1 MDKTE
6 ITWSTDET
14 EKTEEIKEVS
24 MEDALPDIDSW
35 FYDIIL
41 KDIDPEERK
50 KYLSPE
56 EIEKYKDIT
65 EDLKDRFRSAVK
77 TYKIYAYVDSPEDLR
92 RENLYGNA
100 VRKVSE
106 QYAIPVDQ
114 LEEAL
119 VKEGEAYADDA
130 YGFVSGK
137 KGSYVC
143 AVFTKDDKVFCCR
156 SLNNPDY
163 WEFPHGEKEHRYDY
177 ESMMKSLKE
186 EIYSDFDLSCSIDYK
201 INNRLI
207 IKMEAEL
214 IYADDENIS
223 LAHNRECKW
232 VSKDEIDGI
241 KWDYVFKPIAGRVK
255 EMLSKQEYKITELNT
270 DNSEEIMWRDFCSEI
285 HMYREFH
292 RIIME
297 QEAVYDLGKT
307 KWRQIR
313 VYNQFGE
320 LIKTES

>member
-1 MDKTE
+1 MDKIE
-6 ITWSTDET
+6 ITRSTDET
-14 EKTEEIKEVS
+14 EKAEEVTDAKKES
-24 MEDALPDIDSW
+24 
-35 FYDIIL
+35 FYDIL
-41 KDIDPEERK
+41 LKSLDPKTREKFLLEKRKKNKDID
-50 KYLSPE
+50 
-56 EIEKYKDIT
+56 
-65 EDLKDRFRSAVK
+65 EDLKDRFIRAVK
-77 TYKIYAYVDSPEDLR
+77 SYKIYAYVKSPEDLR

-100 VRKVSE
+100 VRRVSE
-106 QYAIPVDQ
+106 QYSIPVDE
-114 LEEAL
+114 LEDAL
-119 VKEGEAYADDA
+119 IKEGEAYTDDA

-137 KGSYVC
+137 TGSYVC

-163 WEFPHGEKEHRYDY
+163 WEFPHGEKEHHADY

-186 EIYSDFDLSCSIDYK
+186 EIYSDFDLSYSIGYE

-207 IKMEAEL
+207 IKMEAKL

-223 LAHNRECKW
+223 LAHNREFKW

-241 KWDYVFKPIAGRVK
+241 KWDYVFKPIADRIK
-255 EMLSKQEYKITELNT
+255 EMLSKQEYKITERNP
-270 DNSEEIMWRDFCSEI
+270 DNSEEVMWHDFCSEI
-285 HMYREFH
+285 HMYSEFH

-297 QEAVYDLGKT
+297 QKAVYDLGKT

-313 VYNQFGE
+313 VYNQLGK